1 MKREDIN
8 AFMDEFYS
16 ISCKMNQIRITPIT
30 FQGNIT
36 TNSAGLFFMDAIA
49 SHKGIKMSEIGEVL
63 GITKGA
69 VSQMAAKL
77 EKKHLIRK
85 IKSKTN
91 AKDIYLELTP
101 QGEQVNLEQCVL
113 RKKMYEGISEIISD
127 YSEHDT
133 EIIRVF
139 LNQAG
144 LYLEQYRKEL
154 ARLHEE

>member
-63 GITKGA
+63 GITKG
-69 VSQMAAKL
+69 QFHRWL
-77 EKKHLIRK
+77 P
-85 IKSKTN
+85 N
-91 AKDIYLELTP
+91 
-101 QGEQVNLEQCVL
+101 L
-113 RKKMYEGISEIISD
+113 RKSI
-127 YSEHDT
+127 
-133 EIIRVF
+133 
-139 LNQAG
+139 
-144 LYLEQYRKEL
+144 
-154 ARLHEE
+154 

>member
-1 MKREDIN
+1 
-8 AFMDEFYS
+8 
-16 ISCKMNQIRITPIT
+16 MNR
-30 FQGNIT
+30 
-36 TNSAGLFFMDAIA
+36 
-49 SHKGIKMSEIGEVL
+49 
-63 GITKGA
+63 
-69 VSQMAAKL
+69 
-77 EKKHLIRK
+77 
-85 IKSKTN
+85 
-91 AKDIYLELTP
+91 
-101 QGEQVNLEQCVL
+101 EQCVL

>member
-1 MKREDIN
+1 MKREDIY

-85 IKSKTN
+85 IKCQG
-91 AKDIYLELTP
+91 YLSGADTAGGT
-101 QGEQVNLEQCVL
+101 GESGTVC
-113 RKKMYEGISEIISD
+113 
-127 YSEHDT
+127 
-133 EIIRVF
+133 
-139 LNQAG
+139 A
-144 LYLEQYRKEL
+144 
-154 ARLHEE
+154 A